1 MCCVPL
7 PTPLCV
13 QSHTVYSSI
22 KGSKPS
28 CWEGTY
34 LTLLNPGFPHLFDCK
49 FLYHEYFVTYIVE
62 TAPQMPSASVA
73 IHQCCV
79 GTLSVSFLDRFLG
92 KVRNS
97 STTTSASLSPDWSGN
112 SRHQHQAQDSL
123 ACSRVLWDTRP
134 CVSPLLLYMQGSR

>member
-1 MCCVPL
+1 MSCSP
-7 PTPLCV
+7 PHCV

-79 GTLSVSFLDRFLG
+79 GTLSVSFLDRFPRQGQKFL
-92 KVRNS
+92 
-97 STTTSASLSPDWSGN
+97 TTTFASLSSDGSGN
-112 SRHQHQAQDSL
+112 SRHQHQTQDSL
-123 ACSRVLWDTRP
+123 TCSRVLWDP
-134 CVSPLLLYMQGSR
+134 VLVLCHSICKVLG